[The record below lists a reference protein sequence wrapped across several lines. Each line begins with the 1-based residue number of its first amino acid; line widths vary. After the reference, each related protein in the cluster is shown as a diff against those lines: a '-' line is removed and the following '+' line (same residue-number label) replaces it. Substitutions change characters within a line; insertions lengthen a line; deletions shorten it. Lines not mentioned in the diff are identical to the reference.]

1 MIDPKP
7 RRTRK
12 HYSEEFKRDAVALFQ
27 TAGITAAQV
36 SAELGVSQ
44 SVLYRWQREL
54 AVVQEQVE
62 RPSYEDLEKEL
73 RRLRVENDFLKKAS
87 SYFASQQPCGTS

>member
-1 MIDPKP
+1 M
-7 RRTRK
+7 
-12 HYSEEFKRDAVALFQ
+12 FQ

-36 SAELGVSQ
+36 SAELGISEA
-44 SVLYRWQREL
+44 VLYRWQREL
-54 AVVQEQVE
+54 AVVPEKTE

-87 SYFASQQPCGTS
+87 SYSASQQPCGTS

>member
-1 MIDPKP
+1 MIAPKP

-62 RPSYEDLEKEL
+62 RPKTSIYDYHFRKSEDLEW
-73 RRLRVENDFLKKAS
+73 N
-87 SYFASQQPCGTS
+87 TT

>member
-1 MIDPKP
+1 MIAPKP
-7 RRTRK
+7 RRTWK
-12 HYSEEFKRDAVALFQ
+12 HYSEEFKREAVALFQ

>member
-1 MIDPKP
+1 MIAPKP

-12 HYSEEFKRDAVALFQ
+12 HYSDEFKREAVALFQ
-27 TAGITAAQV
+27 TVGITAAQV
-36 SAELGVSQ
+36 SAELGISP

-54 AVVQEQVE
+54 AVVPEKVE
-62 RPSYEDLEKEL
+62 RPSYADLEKEL

-87 SYFASQQPCGTS
+87 SYFASQPPFGTS